1 LIYFQSTFDG
11 LQAMVPWV
19 WRMDMSSDL
28 QAFAI
33 RKLADLEYRLA
44 IGTTD
49 DIQLSSLISIFQ
61 IIRVCIAEEKD
72 ILALS

>member
-1 LIYFQSTFDG
+1 
-11 LQAMVPWV
+11 
-19 WRMDMSSDL
+19 MSSDL